1 MESLVKQDK
10 SIFSLFKRESKE
22 LKQVSS
28 SNKDKRNK
36 DKSYLFGYSMYF
48 VFSALVF
55 FIIQYQVKEF
65 IPKEQLIIYNWIVP
79 CIVIIIFGFI
89 VIFNQKEEN
98 EEGLGLIGVTLGEEE
113 EDEDE

>member
-10 SIFSLFKRESKE
+10 SIFNLFKRESKE

-28 SNKDKRNK
+28 NDK
-36 DKSYLFGYSMYF
+36 DKSHLLEYLIYF
-48 VFSALVF
+48 TISALIF
-55 FIIQYQVKEF
+55 FTVQYQIKEL
-65 IPKEQLIIYNWIVP
+65 IPKEQLIAYNWIVP